1 VVKGKM
7 KKTRLMRVDESFYE
21 LAKESG
27 KVGSRFTK
35 DIVDYLK
42 ENEYK
47 KKRKTNEWGF
57 RI

>member
-1 VVKGKM
+1 M